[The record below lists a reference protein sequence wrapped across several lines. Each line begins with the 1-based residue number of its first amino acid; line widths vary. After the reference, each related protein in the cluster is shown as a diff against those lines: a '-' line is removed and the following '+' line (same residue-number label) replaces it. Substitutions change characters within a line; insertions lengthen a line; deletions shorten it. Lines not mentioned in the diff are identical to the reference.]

1 METTEKKNLLSE
13 KAMLVYLSA
22 STWTGRKKDK
32 KTTSEVCDVKKA
44 DSDAGSWITYLIPK
58 KSIADIE
65 SAIVRCR
72 QDHYRLSLPWI
83 DGGLRILP
91 SKLFMEYTSVMNK
104 RIAEFEK
111 TVDQFLVEYP
121 NIIDNAKARLGDLSY
136 NFILPTTQE
145 LKNRFSVRYDFMPL
159 PETSDF
165 RADITGSEVESLK
178 NNIEN
183 SMKEKIHR
191 MNQEV
196 WDRLYFIVDKTVSVL
211 SDDDKIIRKSLIEK
225 LSDMANDHW
234 NLTDDPKLSEIQTMI
249 KDRLQSVKITD
260 LRDDNFQRKNK
271 SNELKEVLDKLN
283 DFIG

>member
-1 METTEKKNLLSE
+1 
-13 KAMLVYLSA
+13 
-22 STWTGRKKDK
+22 
-32 KTTSEVCDVKKA
+32 
-44 DSDAGSWITYLIPK
+44 
-58 KSIADIE
+58 
-65 SAIVRCR
+65 
-72 QDHYRLSLPWI
+72 
-83 DGGLRILP
+83 
-91 SKLFMEYTSVMNK
+91 MEYTSVMNK

>member
-1 METTEKKNLLSE
+1 
-13 KAMLVYLSA
+13 
-22 STWTGRKKDK
+22 
-32 KTTSEVCDVKKA
+32 
-44 DSDAGSWITYLIPK
+44 
-58 KSIADIE
+58 
-65 SAIVRCR
+65 
-72 QDHYRLSLPWI
+72 
-83 DGGLRILP
+83 
-91 SKLFMEYTSVMNK
+91 
-104 RIAEFEK
+104 
-111 TVDQFLVEYP
+111 
-121 NIIDNAKARLGDLSY
+121 
-136 NFILPTTQE
+136 
-145 LKNRFSVRYDFMPL
+145 
-159 PETSDF
+159 
-165 RADITGSEVESLK
+165 
-178 NNIEN
+178 
-183 SMKEKIHR
+183 MKEKIHR

>member
-83 DGGLRILP
+83 DGGLWILP

-183 SMKEKIHR
+183 SMKEKR
-191 MNQEV
+191 
-196 WDRLYFIVDKTVSVL
+196 
-211 SDDDKIIRKSLIEK
+211 
-225 LSDMANDHW
+225 
-234 NLTDDPKLSEIQTMI
+234 
-249 KDRLQSVKITD
+249 VKM
-260 LRDDNFQRKNK
+260 KK
-271 SNELKEVLDKLN
+271 MKLN
-283 DFIG
+283 